1 MLQRFYD
8 IKIENENFEEIH
20 LPQEYVLDVP
30 DHDMSTALDR
40 QEYLNK
46 LFDII
51 TSASGLNICSFSTD
65 NHYA

>member
-8 IKIENENFEEIH
+8 IKIENDNLEEVS
-20 LPQEYVLDVP
+20 LSKEYVLDVP
-30 DHDMSTALDR
+30 EHDMSTALDR
-40 QEYLNK
+40 QEYLGK
-46 LFDII
+46 LFDIV

>member
-8 IKIENENFEEIH
+8 IKIENDNLEEVS
-20 LPQEYVLDVP
+20 LSQEYVIDVP
-30 DHDMSTALDR
+30 EHDMSTALDR
-40 QEYLNK
+40 QEYLDK

-51 TSASGLNICSFSTD
+51 ASASGLNICSFSTD

>member
-8 IKIENENFEEIH
+8 IKIENDNLEEVS
-20 LPQEYVLDVP
+20 LSQEYVIDVP
-30 DHDMSTALDR
+30 EHDMSTALDR
-40 QEYLNK
+40 QEYLDK

-65 NHYA
+65 NHYS